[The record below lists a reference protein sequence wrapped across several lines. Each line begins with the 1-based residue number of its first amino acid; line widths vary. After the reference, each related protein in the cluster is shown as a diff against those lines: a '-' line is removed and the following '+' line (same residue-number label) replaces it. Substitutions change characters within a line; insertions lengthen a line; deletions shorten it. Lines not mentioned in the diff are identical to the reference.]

1 MIVHWGILGAGDIA
15 DRQMAPAIRLARNH
29 ELAAVMCRTLDKA
42 KAFAQKHTVPRAY
55 DQVEDLLSDNQVSA
69 VYVAT
74 PPYLHAPNTIR
85 AAERGKHVLCEK
97 PMALNATE
105 ARSMID
111 ACRANHAGLM
121 VCHYQRFNARH
132 QRIKTLLQAGAIGTV
147 TAVRI
152 NFSDYYPAVSGNW
165 RHNPSFSGG
174 GPLLDLAPHCLDLL
188 LYLCGPVLEVCA
200 MTDVLASDSPVE
212 DTATLLL
219 RLANGAQA
227 VVTTHWST
235 ANFDGNAFSRIELC
249 GTKGSIMAAPLH
261 AKDSAGFIRLAT
273 SNGIEDHSVP
283 PTNPRPHVALLEAFE
298 GALAAGAK
306 MPVSGEEGLA
316 GLEII
321 QAAYESARS
330 GTRVQLS
337 SQASPSRA

>member
-1 MIVHWGILGAGDIA
+1 
-15 DRQMAPAIRLARNH
+15 MAPAIRMTSSQDLV
-29 ELAAVMCRTLDKA
+29 AVMCRTAAKA
-42 KAFAQKHTVPRAY
+42 KAFAQKHGVPRAY
-55 DQVEDLLSDNQVSA
+55 DQAEALFSDNQVNA
-69 VYVAT
+69 IYVAT
-74 PPYLHAPNTIR
+74 PPHLHARYTIQ
-85 AAERGKHVLCEK
+85 AAECGKHVLCEK
-97 PMALNATE
+97 PMALNVAE
-105 ARSMID
+105 AQAMID
-111 ACRANHAGLM
+111 SCRVNRVGLM

-132 QRIKTLLQAGAIGTV
+132 RQIKTLLATGAIGRV

-152 NFSDYYPAVSGNW
+152 NFSDYYPATSGNW
-165 RHNPSFSGG
+165 RHTPSLSGG

-219 RLANGAQA
+219 RLASGAQA

-235 ANFDGNAFSRIELC
+235 ANFDGNAFSRLELF
-249 GTKGSIMAAPLH
+249 GTKGSILSAPLH

-273 SNGIEDHSVP
+273 ANGIEETSVS
-283 PTNPRPHVALLEAFE
+283 PTNPSPHVALLEAFE
-298 GALAAGAK
+298 GALAAGAN
-306 MPVSGEEGLA
+306 MPVPGEEGLA

-330 GTRVQLS
+330 SACIRLSS
-337 SQASPSRA
+337 SQASRAQL